1 MFAYHNDPYIKRELI
16 ERLRDDF
23 KFDRIVH
30 GHYWDNGKGCAIG
43 CTIRGSDHAAYET
56 ELGIPQ
62 SIARLE
68 DSIFEGLTNGSA
80 QKFPLDFAAA
90 IRPGADLSK
99 VTAQFLVWCLLDK
112 KHGAIRQAP
121 KDKYKNCHNAI
132 LGAAAV
138 WTNYIKTGVIDDSAA
153 ESAAESAAIAAAES
167 VSSAAESVYSAAYSA
182 AESARSAAY
191 SAFWKA
197 AAVTLLKL
205 LAKAPVR

>member
-1 MFAYHNDPYIKRELI
+1 MTTEHTMFAYHGDPLIKKELVL
-16 ERLRDDF
+16 RLREDF

-30 GHYWDNGKGCAIG
+30 GQYWENGKGCAVG

-62 SIARLE
+62 SIARIE
-68 DSIFEGLTNGSA
+68 DAIFEGLNNGAA

-99 VTAQFLVWCLLDK
+99 VTAQFLVWLLLDR

-121 KDKYKNCHNAI
+121 KDKYADCHNAI
-132 LGAAAV
+132 LAAAAV
-138 WTNYIKTGVIDDSAA
+138 WTDYLKTGVIDRSAADSAA
-153 ESAAESAAIAAAES
+153 RS
-167 VSSAAESVYSAAYSA
+167 AYSA
-182 AESARSAAY
+182 ADSACEAADSAAR

-197 AAVTLLKL
+197 AATTLLKL
-205 LAKAPVR
+205 LAKAPIR